1 MSLAALGRQPLFQL
15 LAAVIVLLVVDWQPL
30 YGLAAA
36 AVWIAWV
43 AYATLSPPTSAV
55 FTAPK

>member
-1 MSLAALGRQPLFQL
+1 MRALGRQPLFQL
-15 LAAVIVLLVVDWQPL
+15 LAAIIVLLVTDWQPL

-43 AYATLSPPTSAV
+43 AWSVFDTKPL
-55 FTAPK
+55 FTATPK

>member
-1 MSLAALGRQPLFQL
+1 MQTLGRQPLFQL
-15 LAAVIVLLVVDWQPL
+15 LGAIIVLLVADWEPL

-43 AYATLSPPTSAV
+43 AWSASSIPSSTLFA
-55 FTAPK
+55 APK